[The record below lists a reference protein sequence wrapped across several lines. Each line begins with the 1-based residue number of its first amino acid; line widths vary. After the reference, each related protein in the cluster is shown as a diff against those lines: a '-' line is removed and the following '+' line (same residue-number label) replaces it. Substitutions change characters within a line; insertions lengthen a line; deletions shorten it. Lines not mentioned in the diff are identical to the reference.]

1 MSYFVI
7 IRGPL
12 GVGKSTIAKK
22 LSKFLN
28 AEYVDIDKILRKNNL
43 DKVKPGAECI
53 PAKNFIKADDLVLPG
68 LKNKIHKG
76 KIVIFDACFYHKKH
90 IEDIV
95 RKLPFRH
102 FIFTLKAPVEVCI
115 ERDSKRKKI
124 HGKLA
129 AIAVHHL
136 VTKFNYGIV
145 TDTNNKTPDETL
157 QEIKKHLPDKALSNK
172 LNILH
177 IIFIK

>member
-22 LSKFLN
+22 LTKFLN

-43 DKVKPGAECI
+43 DKVRPDAKCI
-53 PAKNFIKADDLVLPG
+53 PAENFIKADNLVLLG
-68 LKNKIHKG
+68 LKDKIHKG
-76 KIVIFDACFYHKKH
+76 KIVIFDACFYHRKH
-90 IEDIV
+90 IEDII
-95 RKLPFRH
+95 RKLPYRH

-115 ERDSKRKKI
+115 ERDRKRK
-124 HGKLA
+124 GKYGTSA
-129 AIAVHHL
+129 VKAVHSL
-136 VTKFNYGIV
+136 VSKFDYGIV
-145 TDTNNKTPDETL
+145 IDTNNKTPDETL

-172 LNILH
+172 
-177 IIFIK
+177 